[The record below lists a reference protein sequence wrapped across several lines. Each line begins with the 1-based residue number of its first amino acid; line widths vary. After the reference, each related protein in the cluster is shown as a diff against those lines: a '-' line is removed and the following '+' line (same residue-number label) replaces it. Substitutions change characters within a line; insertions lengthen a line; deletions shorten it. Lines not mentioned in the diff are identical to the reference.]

1 MVLCLCLWLLGKSY
15 RKDDKNKLR
24 KYIIKRLIHLIPVLF
39 GITFLTFAITY
50 FSPGDPA
57 VLMLS
62 ATGISPS
69 PELVQKVREELG
81 LNNPFLVQ
89 YFHWLMGVFKGNF
102 GNSYKYSKPV
112 LDLILAALPA
122 TFKLAG
128 TSLIAMMLIALPLGI
143 MSALHRNKILDYII
157 RVISFF
163 GISMPGFWVGLLL
176 MYIFSIKLKILPVM
190 GDTGW
195 KSIILPMITLTIAMA
210 SKYTRQLRAAV
221 LEEISQDYVI
231 GARARGVKERAILFG
246 HVMQSSL
253 LSIVTLLG
261 LSLGSLLG
269 GTAIVET
276 IFSWPGVGK
285 LAVEA
290 IFSRDYPL
298 IQGYVVWMTVIY
310 VLINLIVDI
319 SYYFLDPRIRL
330 EKRA

>member
-1 MVLCLCLWLLGKSY
+1 M
-15 RKDDKNKLR
+15 R
-24 KYIIKRLIHLIPVLF
+24 KYIMKRLLHLVPVLF
-39 GITFLTFAITY
+39 GITFLTFALTY

-57 VLMLS
+57 LLMLS
-62 ATGISPS
+62 ATGVTPS

-81 LNNPFLVQ
+81 LNNPFLFQ
-89 YFHWLMGVFKGNF
+89 YLHWLGGVFTGNF
-102 GNSYKYSKPV
+102 GTSYKYSRPV
-112 LDLILAALPA
+112 LDLILSTLPA

-128 TSLIAMMLIALPLGI
+128 ASLVMMIFIALPLGI
-143 MSALHRNKILDYII
+143 MSALHKNKVLDYII
-157 RVISFF
+157 RIISFF

-176 MYIFSIKLKILPVM
+176 MYIFSIKFKLLPVV

-195 KSIILPMITLTIAMA
+195 KSIILPAVTLTIAMA
-210 SKYTRQLRAAV
+210 SKYTRQLRAAI

-231 GARARGVKERAILFG
+231 GARARGVKDRAILFG
-246 HVMQSSL
+246 HVLKSSL

-290 IFSRDYPL
+290 IFNRDYPV

-310 VLINLIVDI
+310 VIINMIVDI

>member
-1 MVLCLCLWLLGKSY
+1 M
-15 RKDDKNKLR
+15 R
-24 KYIIKRLIHLIPVLF
+24 KYILKRLIHLIPVLF
-39 GITFLTFAITY
+39 GITFLTFALTY

-62 ATGISPS
+62 ATGVSPS
-69 PELVQKVREELG
+69 PELVQKVREDLG
-81 LNNPFLVQ
+81 LNKPFLIQ
-89 YFHWLMGVFKGNF
+89 YLDWLRAVFSGDF
-102 GNSYKYSKPV
+102 GNSYKFSKPV
-112 LDLILAALPA
+112 LDLILTSLPA

-128 TSLIAMMLIALPLGI
+128 ASLVTMMIIALPLGI
-143 MSALHRNKILDYII
+143 VSALHKNRVLDYII
-157 RVISFF
+157 RVMSFF

-176 MYIFSIKLKILPVM
+176 MYIFSIKLKVLPVM

-195 KSIILPMITLTIAMA
+195 TSIVLPTATLSIAMA

-231 GARARGVKERAILFG
+231 GAKARGIKDRVILLK
-246 HVMQSSL
+246 HVLQSSL

-276 IFSWPGVGK
+276 IFCWPGVGK
-285 LAVEA
+285 LAIEA
-290 IFSRDYPL
+290 IFNRDYPL

-310 VLINLIVDI
+310 VLINMIVDI

>member
-1 MVLCLCLWLLGKSY
+1 M
-15 RKDDKNKLR
+15 
-24 KYIIKRLIHLIPVLF
+24 KRLLHLVPVLF
-39 GITFLTFAITY
+39 GITFLTFALTY

-57 VLMLS
+57 LLMLS
-62 ATGISPS
+62 ATGVTPS

-81 LNNPFLVQ
+81 LNNPFLFQ
-89 YFHWLMGVFKGNF
+89 YLHWLGGVFTGNF
-102 GNSYKYSKPV
+102 GTSYKYSRPV
-112 LDLILAALPA
+112 LDLILVALPA

-128 TSLIAMMLIALPLGI
+128 ASLVMMMLIALPLGI
-143 MSALHRNKILDYII
+143 TSALHKNKVLDYII
-157 RVISFF
+157 RIISFF

-176 MYIFSIKLKILPVM
+176 MYIFSIKFKLLPVV

-195 KSIILPMITLTIAMA
+195 KSIILPAVTLTIAMA
-210 SKYTRQLRAAV
+210 SKYTRQLRAAI

-231 GARARGVKERAILFG
+231 GAKARGIKDRAILFG
-246 HVMQSSL
+246 HVLKSSL

-290 IFSRDYPL
+290 IFSRDYPV

-310 VLINLIVDI
+310 VLINMVVDI

>member
-1 MVLCLCLWLLGKSY
+1 M
-15 RKDDKNKLR
+15 R
-24 KYIIKRLIHLIPVLF
+24 KYIMKRLLHLVPVLF
-39 GITFLTFAITY
+39 GITFLTFALTY

-57 VLMLS
+57 LLMLS
-62 ATGISPS
+62 ATGVTPS

-81 LNNPFLVQ
+81 LNNPFLFQ
-89 YFHWLMGVFKGNF
+89 YLHWLGGVFTGNF
-102 GNSYKYSKPV
+102 GTSYKYSRPV
-112 LDLILAALPA
+112 LDLILVALPA

-128 TSLIAMMLIALPLGI
+128 ASLVMMMFIALPLGI
-143 MSALHRNKILDYII
+143 TSALHKNKALDYII
-157 RVISFF
+157 RIISFF

-176 MYIFSIKLKILPVM
+176 MYIFSIKFKLLPVV

-195 KSIILPMITLTIAMA
+195 KSIILPAVTLTIAMA
-210 SKYTRQLRAAV
+210 SKYTRQLRAAI
-221 LEEISQDYVI
+221 LEEISKDYVI
-231 GARARGVKERAILFG
+231 GAKARGVKDSAILFG
-246 HVMQSSL
+246 HVLKSSL

-290 IFSRDYPL
+290 IFNRDYPV

-310 VLINLIVDI
+310 VLINMIVDI

>member
-1 MVLCLCLWLLGKSY
+1 M
-15 RKDDKNKLR
+15 RE
-24 KYIIKRLIHLIPVLF
+24 YIIKRLIHLIPVLF
-39 GITFLTFAITY
+39 GITFLTFALTY

-62 ATGISPS
+62 ATGITPS
-69 PELVQKVREELG
+69 PELVQQVREDLG
-81 LNNPFLVQ
+81 LNKPFLIQ
-89 YFHWLMGVFKGNF
+89 YLHWLKGVFSGDF
-102 GNSYKYSKPV
+102 GTSYKYSKPV
-112 LDLILAALPA
+112 LELIVSSLPA

-128 TSLIAMMLIALPLGI
+128 ASLFMMMVIAMPLGI
-143 MSALHRNKILDYII
+143 ISALHRNKALDYII

-176 MYIFSIKLKILPVM
+176 IYIFAIKLKVLPVM

-195 KSIILPMITLTIAMA
+195 TSIIMPATTLTIAMA
-210 SKYTRQLRAAV
+210 SKYTRQLRAAI

-231 GARARGVKERAILFG
+231 GAKARGVKERVILLR
-246 HVMQSSL
+246 HVLKSSL

-269 GTAIVET
+269 GAAIVET

-285 LAVEA
+285 LAIEG

-298 IQGYVVWMTVIY
+298 IQGYVVWMTAIY
-310 VLINLIVDI
+310 VLINMIVDI

>member
-1 MVLCLCLWLLGKSY
+1 LKKKNY

-89 YFHWLMGVFKGNF
+89 YFHWLTGVFKGNF

-112 LDLILAALPA
+112 LDLILEALPA

-128 TSLIAMMLIALPLGI
+128 ASLIAMMLIALPLGI
-143 MSALHRNKILDYII
+143 KSALHRNKILDDII
-157 RVISFF
+157 RVMSFF

-176 MYIFSIKLKILPVM
+176 MYMFSIKLKILPVM

-195 KSIILPMITLTIAMA
+195 KSIILPTATLTIAMA
-210 SKYTRQLRAAV
+210 SKYTRQLRAAI

-246 HVMQSSL
+246 HVLQSSL

>member
-1 MVLCLCLWLLGKSY
+1 MG
-15 RKDDKNKLR
+15 
-24 KYIIKRLIHLIPVLF
+24 KYILKRLIHLIPVLF
-39 GITFLTFAITY
+39 GITFLTFALTY

-62 ATGISPS
+62 ATGVSPS
-69 PELVQKVREELG
+69 PELVQKVREDLG
-81 LNNPFLVQ
+81 LNKPFLIQ
-89 YFHWLMGVFKGNF
+89 YLDWLRAVFSGDF
-102 GNSYKYSKPV
+102 GNSYKFSKPV
-112 LDLILAALPA
+112 LDLILTSLPA

-128 TSLIAMMLIALPLGI
+128 ASLVTMMIIALPLGI
-143 MSALHRNKILDYII
+143 VSALHKNRVLDYII
-157 RVISFF
+157 RVMSFF

-176 MYIFSIKLKILPVM
+176 MYIFSIKLKVLPVM

-195 KSIILPMITLTIAMA
+195 TSIVLPTATLSIAMA

-231 GARARGVKERAILFG
+231 GAKARGIKDRVILLK
-246 HVMQSSL
+246 HVLQSSL

-276 IFSWPGVGK
+276 IFCWPGVGK
-285 LAVEA
+285 LAIEA
-290 IFSRDYPL
+290 IFNRDYPL

-310 VLINLIVDI
+310 VLINMIVDI

>member
-1 MVLCLCLWLLGKSY
+1 M
-15 RKDDKNKLR
+15 
-24 KYIIKRLIHLIPVLF
+24 KRLLHLVPVLF
-39 GITFLTFAITY
+39 GITFLTFALTY

-57 VLMLS
+57 LLMLS
-62 ATGISPS
+62 ATGVTPS

-81 LNNPFLVQ
+81 LNNPFLFQ
-89 YFHWLMGVFKGNF
+89 YFHWLGGVFVGNF
-102 GNSYKYSKPV
+102 GTSYKYSRPV
-112 LDLILAALPA
+112 LDLILVALPA

-128 TSLIAMMLIALPLGI
+128 ASLVMMMFIALPLGI
-143 MSALHRNKILDYII
+143 MSALHKNKVLDYII
-157 RVISFF
+157 RIISFF

-176 MYIFSIKLKILPVM
+176 MYIFSIKFKLLPVV

-195 KSIILPMITLTIAMA
+195 KSIILPAVTLTIAMA
-210 SKYTRQLRAAV
+210 SKYTRQLRAAI

-231 GARARGVKERAILFG
+231 GAKARGVKDRAILFG
-246 HVMQSSL
+246 HVLKSSL

-290 IFSRDYPL
+290 IFSRDYPV

-310 VLINLIVDI
+310 VLINMVVDI

>member
-1 MVLCLCLWLLGKSY
+1 M
-15 RKDDKNKLR
+15 
-24 KYIIKRLIHLIPVLF
+24 KRLLHLVPVLF
-39 GITFLTFAITY
+39 GITFLTFALTY

-57 VLMLS
+57 LLMLS
-62 ATGISPS
+62 ATGVTPS

-81 LNNPFLVQ
+81 LNNPFLFQ
-89 YFHWLMGVFKGNF
+89 YLHWLGGVFTGNF
-102 GNSYKYSKPV
+102 GTSYKYSRPV
-112 LDLILAALPA
+112 LDLILSTLPA

-128 TSLIAMMLIALPLGI
+128 ASLVMMIFIALPLGI
-143 MSALHRNKILDYII
+143 MSALHKNKVLDYII
-157 RVISFF
+157 RIISFF

-176 MYIFSIKLKILPVM
+176 MYIFSIKFKLLPVV

-195 KSIILPMITLTIAMA
+195 KSIILPAVTLTIAMA
-210 SKYTRQLRAAV
+210 SKYTRQLRAAI

-231 GARARGVKERAILFG
+231 GARARGVKDRAILFG
-246 HVMQSSL
+246 HVLKSSL

-290 IFSRDYPL
+290 IFNRDYPV

-310 VLINLIVDI
+310 VIINMIVDI